1 MAFPCCSTAL
11 KFITIIFYLIGFFEN
26 VNSRVMIQN
35 ITYYI
40 QDGIRHFGKK
50 KCFANFK
57 LIGPIKFTSM
67 VL

>member
-50 KCFANFK
+50 KCFANF
-57 LIGPIKFTSM
+57 
-67 VL
+67 